1 MGYYPK
7 KLTPDASCLV
17 LLLQTRI
24 GHKSFRPTMVM
35 SGGIDIYKKKVLEVS
50 QGLDLIRTYLCDI
63 FVLSKGNYTEQLDKY
78 IKPYI

>member
-1 MGYYPK
+1 
-7 KLTPDASCLV
+7 
-17 LLLQTRI
+17 
-24 GHKSFRPTMVM
+24 MVM
-35 SGGIDIYKKKVLEVS
+35 SGGTDIYQKKVLEVS